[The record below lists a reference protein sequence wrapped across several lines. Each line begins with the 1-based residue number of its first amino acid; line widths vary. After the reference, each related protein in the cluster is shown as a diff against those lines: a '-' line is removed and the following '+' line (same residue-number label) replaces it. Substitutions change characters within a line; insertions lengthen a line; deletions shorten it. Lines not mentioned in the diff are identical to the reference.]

1 MTARTSLFNRGIY
14 TSTIRRY
21 RLGAVLY
28 FILLTLMTVL
38 PILFAVDPNR
48 HYLGRDVSLI
58 LEDVYYAFP
67 LLCTYV
73 IPTVVALLVY
83 RFLHSKKTAI
93 FVHSLPVSR
102 TANYMSTLAAAF
114 TLMAV
119 PVVLN
124 ALLLMVLSVSGY
136 GALFTVVDCMIWMG
150 INLLSLFLM
159 FSVATFASALTGN
172 SFAMVGINVLL
183 HLIGFILAGG
193 ISAFSRLFLYGYQET
208 NRLIAL
214 AEGWNFGYYIGSFHN
229 FFGIHS
235 IVPFSWR
242 TLIIMLVLAKVLYVL
257 AWVLYRRRRLEVAED
272 VAGYRVLNPIF
283 KYLLTLITAS
293 AAFLL
298 LSDTLVDGP
307 WLTVIFVLIVSAV
320 TYFTCEMVLKKNLKI
335 WKSYK
340 GYLVFLA
347 VFSAVLY
354 FFAFTSVFGFE
365 QRVPELSQIE
375 SVAVSENGWYDA
387 GRMVDREE
395 VKEIVLALHRDMVQ
409 DDMVYTMR
417 WQAKERSDSVC
428 LVYKLKNGKTMVRNY
443 PMSEAKK
450 CEVMD
455 ALYAWREYKLQ
466 NIPLFYEAI
475 DEIQSIDFGAVSIKH
490 ENEIAGFIEALTADL
505 LELDYTETVGGEIWQ
520 TSVHI
525 EYKPEGE
532 VDNEYRIFN
541 IHQRINANYKNT
553 IAWLVSHGY
562 GAELFN
568 REESDLTVLTK
579 DQWKTY
585 QKEQE
590 DIGYIESKDAYFAPD
605 VTVEQAR
612 TILDIPGAV
621 RITSI
626 AEKAAIRDVVLKT
639 PIRYEPGR
647 EFEYFV
653 CYVTDGD
660 FVHAIAAFYD
670 DASGISYYQK

>member
-21 RLGAVLY
+21 RLGSVLY
-28 FILLTLMTVL
+28 FIILALTTVF

-48 HYLGRDVSLI
+48 GYRGRDVSLI

-67 LLCTYV
+67 LICTYIV
-73 IPTVVALLVY
+73 PTVVALLVY
-83 RFLHSKKTAI
+83 RYLHSKKTAI

-136 GALFTVVDCMIWMG
+136 GELFTVIDCMIWMG
-150 INLLSLFLM
+150 TNLLSLFLM

-208 NRLIAL
+208 NRLLSL
-214 AEGWNFGYYIGSFHN
+214 AESWNFGYYIGSFHN
-229 FFGIHS
+229 FFGTHS
-235 IVPFSWR
+235 IIPFSWS

-283 KYLLTLITAS
+283 KYTLTLISAS

-298 LSDTLVDGP
+298 ASDTLVDGI
-307 WLTVIFVLIVSAV
+307 WLTVILVLAVSAV
-320 TYFTCEMVLKKNLKI
+320 TYFATEMVLKKNLKI

-340 GYLVFLA
+340 GYAVFLA
-347 VFSAVLY
+347 AFSTFICL
-354 FFAFTSVFGFE
+354 FAFTSMFGFE
-365 QRVPELSQIE
+365 TYIPDISEIE
-375 SVAVSENGWYDA
+375 SVAVSETGWYNT
-387 GRMVDREE
+387 GRMVEREE
-395 VKEIVLALHRDMVQ
+395 VKEIALALHRDMLA

-417 WQAKERSDSVC
+417 WQAKERSNTMT
-428 LVYKLKNGKTMVRNY
+428 LVYQLKNGKTVVRNY
-443 PMSEAKK
+443 PMSEAKQ
-450 CEVMD
+450 CETMD

-466 NIPLFYEAI
+466 NVPLFYEAI
-475 DEIQSIDFGAVSIKH
+475 DEIHSIDFGAVSIKH
-490 ENEIAGFIEALTADL
+490 ENEISGFVEALTADL
-505 LELDYTETVGGEIWQ
+505 LELDYTETIGGEIWQ

-532 VDNEYRIFN
+532 VDDEYRVFN

-553 IAWLVSHGY
+553 IAWLMAHGY

-568 REESDLTVLTK
+568 REESDLAVLTRE
-579 DQWKTY
+579 QWKTY
-585 QKEQE
+585 LQNQE
-590 DIGYIESKDAYFAPD
+590 EIGYVNSKKTYVATQ
-605 VTVEQAR
+605 VTVEEAK
-612 TILDIPGAV
+612 TIHDIPNAV

-626 AEKAAIRDVVLKT
+626 AEKAEIRDIVLKT

-660 FVHAIAAFYD
+660 FVHAVAAFYD
-670 DASGISYYQK
+670 DASGISQYNK